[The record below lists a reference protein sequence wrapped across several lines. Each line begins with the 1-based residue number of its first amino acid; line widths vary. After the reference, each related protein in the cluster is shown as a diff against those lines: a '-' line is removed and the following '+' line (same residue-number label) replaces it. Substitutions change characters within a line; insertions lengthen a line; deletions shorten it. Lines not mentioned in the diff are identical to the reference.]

1 MTASWIKSG
10 RTSTIRSIITPS
22 GCTKPTTKPEDRT
35 NTSDGFR
42 DLSNFFTGSPQKVLD
57 EIKAFEAESGID
69 ELVLFF
75 HFPGMD
81 RAVSRGSMQR
91 FAADVLPHLG

>member
-1 MTASWIKSG
+1 
-10 RTSTIRSIITPS
+10 
-22 GCTKPTTKPEDRT
+22 
-35 NTSDGFR
+35 
-42 DLSNFFTGSPQKVLD
+42 VLD
-57 EIKAFEAESGID
+57 QIKAFEAETGID
-69 ELVLFF
+69 ELVVFF